1 MAEALALQLALP
13 TRRVLER
20 LQWWLRV
27 PEAERMKQIQTPVLL
42 RDRGW
47 VME

>member
-1 MAEALALQLALP
+1 LALQLALP

-20 LQWWLRV
+20 LKSWLAL
-27 PEAERMKQIQTPVLL
+27 PEAERNAQATTPVLL

-47 VME
+47 LME